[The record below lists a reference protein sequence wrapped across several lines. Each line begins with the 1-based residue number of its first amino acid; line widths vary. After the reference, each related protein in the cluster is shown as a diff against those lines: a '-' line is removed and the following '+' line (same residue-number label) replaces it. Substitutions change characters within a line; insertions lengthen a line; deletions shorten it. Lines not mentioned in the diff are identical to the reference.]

1 MKWKLFALLGAA
13 VSALFLVMHQHNQKA
28 QAEAE
33 LWSEATDSV

>member
-1 MKWKLFALLGAA
+1 MKWKLLALVGAT
-13 VSALFLVMHQHNQKA
+13 VSALYLVMRQHNQKA